1 MKEIVHE
8 PSGKANSFLYQKSK
22 EGEGEK
28 EKNKNFCHDYILCKD
43 HSQSYKIRS
52 IYISLRA
59 LSVTN
64 KGESKHAHFRA
75 TSPRMSH
82 DAPNVLNV
90 TTQGDLFVCKWAQL
104 NCLLIFTKHKELLS
118 FICHFLTLLF
128 RITIPPLPEMFHP
141 FSFQKFAVFSPFSS
155 SIKFYD

>member
-22 EGEGEK
+22 EREGEK
-28 EKNKNFCHDYILCKD
+28 EKNKNLP
-43 HSQSYKIRS
+43 Q
-52 IYISLRA
+52 
-59 LSVTN
+59 
-64 KGESKHAHFRA
+64 
-75 TSPRMSH
+75 MSH

-104 NCLLIFTKHKELLS
+104 NCLLIFTKHKEFLS